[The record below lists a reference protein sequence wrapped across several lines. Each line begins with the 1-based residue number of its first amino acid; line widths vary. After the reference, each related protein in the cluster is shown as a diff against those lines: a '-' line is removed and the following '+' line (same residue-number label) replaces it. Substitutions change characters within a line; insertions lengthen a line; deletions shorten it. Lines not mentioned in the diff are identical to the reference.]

1 MEQTKSQPKVSILI
15 PVYNT
20 ASYLPK
26 CLASAMNQTLK
37 EIEIIAVNDASPD
50 NAAEVLAD
58 YAARDPRIKVITH
71 EKNGGILAARL
82 SGIAAAT
89 GEYMMVLDADDYLD
103 LDTARACYAKAKK
116 TGADMIHFCFDVRLG
131 HQKKNHFARSV
142 EKRINPYHGK
152 LLGKEVFEGAF
163 VKYLYSWNICGK
175 FIAADI
181 WRKAAASL
189 PPGYYIMAE
198 DFCFYTML
206 SWFATHYEPLFKK
219 CYYYGLDI
227 GVSNYG
233 LTDYQGFLRNCTVF
247 AALKAVKSFLQQQGC
262 FEKYSKEFME
272 QERRLLDDLLERWEK
287 KLTRHDRVRALSYM
301 FENYDPQGLM
311 RSFISYFVG
320 RENVLGSLMGMP
332 ESFRR
337 RKTAAEV
344 RHIGIYLRDE
354 IDEDAIARL
363 LKKCAA
369 DWQKAGYKVTAIVAA
384 DSCSCLNLPAGM
396 ARIPMPGPSAVL
408 DRETLLQRSA
418 FWFGLREKYGIDTVV
433 HGDSDCPKM
442 IFDALSIKLAGMNL
456 IGVPLTGLHALADFS
471 MGDFL
476 AKMRAML
483 LADGLAVLTDADK
496 AFYSTFGQRCCKI
509 SMAAAETPEENP
521 SEGSRETGM
530 VNSISQSSPK
540 SRLLWLGH
548 FGDPEAEMV
557 LSAWAKLS
565 REFPEY
571 RLCMLGRS
579 RNGVSD
585 RCVLTLAD
593 SMNLAETLEVYSD
606 PEEFISLLP
615 GSKLFFMT
623 SAKDDCSIYAEMA
636 KQAGKPVFLSQT
648 PAPEILAEKLSG
660 ILKGREKGSEVP
672 EQQDCSGLE
681 LFRDMNSKSA
691 SGSFISEDLLETL
704 AGYQQKFEPYA
715 LLPANRGPSFIQLY
729 RKLDE
734 LMYRFF
740 PPASG
745 RRDWFYRACRYVLNR
760 LRKLKDC

>member
-20 ASYLPK
+20 ACYLPK
-26 CLASAMNQTLK
+26 CLASVMDQTLK
-37 EIEIIAVNDASPD
+37 EIEIIVVNDASPD
-50 NAAEVLAD
+50 NAAEILAD

-82 SGIAAAT
+82 SGIAAAA

-116 TGADMIHFCFDVRLG
+116 TGADMIHFCFDVRIG
-131 HQKKNHFARSV
+131 HKKKNHFARRV
-142 EKRINPYHGK
+142 EKRINPYNGK

-175 FIAADI
+175 FIAAEVC
-181 WRKAAASL
+181 RKAAASL

-206 SWFATHYEPLFKK
+206 SWYATHYEPLFKK

-233 LTDYQGFLRNCTVF
+233 LTDYPGFIRNCTVF
-247 AALKAVKSFLQQQGC
+247 AALKAVKSFLQKQGC

-287 KLTRHDRVRALSYM
+287 KLTRYDRVRALSYM

-311 RSFISYFVG
+311 RSFISYFAG

-332 ESFRR
+332 EYFRR
-337 RKTAAEV
+337 RKTAVEV
-344 RHIGIYLRDE
+344 RHIGLYLRDKT
-354 IDEDAIARL
+354 DEDAIARL

-369 DWQKAGYKVTAIVAA
+369 DWQKAGYEITVIAA
-384 DSCSCLNLPAGM
+384 SCSYDCLSLPAGM
-396 ARIPMPGPSAVL
+396 ERIPMPGRSAVS
-408 DRETLLQRSA
+408 DRETLQQRSA
-418 FWFGLREKYGIDTVV
+418 FWFGLREKYGIDTIV

-456 IGVPLTGLHALADFS
+456 IGVPLTGLHALADSS
-471 MGDFL
+471 MGGFL

-483 LADGLAVLTDADK
+483 LADGLAVLTVADK
-496 AFYSTFGQRCCKI
+496 VFYSSFGQRCCKI
-509 SMAAAETPEENP
+509 SMAGTEMPEENP
-521 SEGSRETGM
+521 PEGSRQTGM
-530 VNSISQSSPK
+530 VNSISISPSK
-540 SRLLWLGH
+540 PRLLWLGH
-548 FGDPEAEMV
+548 FGDPEAETV
-557 LSAWAKLS
+557 LLAWAKLS
-565 REFPEY
+565 REFPKY

-593 SMNLAETLEVYSD
+593 SMNLAQTLEVYSD
-606 PEEFISLLP
+606 PDEFISLLP
-615 GSKLFFMT
+615 ESKLFFMT
-623 SAKDDCSIYAEMA
+623 SAKSDCSIYAETA

-648 PAPEILAEKLSG
+648 PSPEILAEKLSG
-660 ILKGREKGSEVP
+660 ILKGLEKGSEVP

-681 LFRDMNSKSA
+681 LFRDMI
-691 SGSFISEDLLETL
+691 SGSAPGPFPAEELLETL
-704 AGYQQKFEPYA
+704 AGYQQKFEPYE
-715 LLPANRGPSFIQLY
+715 LLPANRGPSFIQIY

-734 LMYRFF
+734 LMYRIL
-740 PPASG
+740 PPVSG
-745 RRDWFYRACRYVLNR
+745 RRDWFFRFGRFVLNR
-760 LRKLKDC
+760 FSKKKGG

>member
-1 MEQTKSQPKVSILI
+1 MEKQPKVSILI

-20 ASYLPK
+20 AAYLPK
-26 CLASAMNQTLK
+26 CLASVMDQTLK
-37 EIEIIAVNDASPD
+37 EIEIIVVNDASPD
-50 NAAEVLAD
+50 NAAEVLAE
-58 YAARDPRIKVITH
+58 YAAKDSRIKVITH

-82 SGIAAAT
+82 SGIAAAS

-103 LDTARACYAKAKK
+103 TDTARACYAKAKK
-116 TGADMIHFCFDVRLG
+116 TGADMIHFCFDVRIG

-142 EKRINPYHGK
+142 EKRINPYNGK

-181 WRKAAASL
+181 WRKAAAAL

-206 SWFATHYEPLFKK
+206 SWYATHYEPLFKK

-247 AALKAVKSFLQQQGC
+247 AALKAVKSFLQKQGC
-262 FEKYSKEFME
+262 FEKYRDEFME

-287 KLTRHDRVRALSYM
+287 KLTRYDRVRALSYM

-311 RSFISYFVG
+311 RSFISYFAG

-332 ESFRR
+332 DYFRR
-337 RKTAAEV
+337 RKSATEV
-344 RHIGIYLRDE
+344 RHIGLYLRDKV
-354 IDEDAIARL
+354 DEDAIARL

-369 DWQKAGYKVTAIVAA
+369 DWQKAGYKITAIVAA
-384 DSCSCLNLPAGM
+384 YSCDSLSLPAGM
-396 ARIPMPGPSAVL
+396 ERIPMPGQSAVL
-408 DRETLLQRSA
+408 DPKTLLQHSA

-456 IGVPLTGLHALADFS
+456 IGVPLTGMHALADSS

-483 LADGLAVLTDADK
+483 LADGLTVLTDADK
-496 AFYSTFGQRCCKI
+496 TFYSSFGQRCCKI
-509 SMAAAETPEENP
+509 SMAAAAMRKDNP
-521 SEGSRETGM
+521 QEGCKKTMMEYPVSL
-530 VNSISQSSPK
+530 SSPK
-540 SRLLWLGH
+540 TRLLWLGH
-548 FGDPEAEMV
+548 LGDPEAEIV
-557 LSAWAKLS
+557 LSAWSKLS

-606 PEEFISLLP
+606 PDDFISLMP
-615 GSKLFFMT
+615 ESKLFFMT
-623 SAKDDCSIYAEMA
+623 SAKDDCSIYAQMA

-648 PAPEILAEKLSG
+648 PSPEILTEKLSG
-660 ILKGREKGSEVP
+660 ILKGQEKDSEVP
-672 EQQDCSGLE
+672 ELQDCSGLE
-681 LFRDMNSKSA
+681 LFRNMNSGSA
-691 SGSFISEDLLETL
+691 PGPFPAEELLETL
-704 AGYQQKFEPYA
+704 AGCQQKFEPYA

-734 LMYRFF
+734 LMYRVF

-760 LRKLKDC
+760 LKQLKAR